1 MAESRIRPCFAATM
15 MASVP
20 IRDVS
25 QMVRLILDHCPQ
37 APRLPIMTRSFR
49 WMYEGLPCLHL
60 DHGKKQAYMVPPE
73 EREAEVLEFYDRV
86 EADDLDYFATSEDAA
101 PFYYRVIEALQKASR
116 PEMKWIGLQFPGPMV
131 LGDTFRQTNGM
142 PVAQHETLADI
153 VVKFV
158 AMKSRWLAR
167 MLRQAFPDATVIVDH
182 PEPTLV
188 GFTSALGYGSPERVI
203 TRVNEAFAGVQGVR
217 WVHCCSNIDW
227 SLLTRSE
234 IDVINFDAFDHAEKV
249 ALYGSEIQRFLKKGG
264 MLGWGIVPVRE
275 DIIVHE
281 EAVSLADRL
290 VKGFELMVK
299 AGVDADLLAA
309 SSWILTSCE
318 TSLLSPEQAVR
329 AFRLAEQVSQR
340 MRRSFHPATVAGVSE
355 A

>member
-1 MAESRIRPCFAATM
+1 MPESKIRPCFAATM

-25 QMVRLILDHCPQ
+25 HMARLILDHCPQ

-49 WMYEGLPCLHL
+49 WMYEGLPCLSL
-60 DHGKKQAYMVPPE
+60 DREKKQVFMMPPE

-86 EADDLDYFATSEDAA
+86 AADDLDYFATSEEAA
-101 PFYYRVIEALQKASR
+101 PFYYRLIEALQKASR
-116 PEMKWIGLQFPGPMV
+116 PEMKWVGFQIPGPMV

-142 PVAQHETLADI
+142 PVAQHETLSDI
-153 VVKFV
+153 IVKFV
-158 AMKSRWLAR
+158 ALKSRWLER
-167 MLRQAFPDATVIVDH
+167 MLQNTFPDAQVVVDH

-203 TRVNEAFAGVQGVR
+203 TCINEAFAGVQGLR

-227 SLLTRSE
+227 SLLTRSN
-234 IDVINFDAFDHAEKV
+234 IDVINFDAFEHTEKV
-249 ALYGSEIQRFLKKGG
+249 ALYGPEIQRFLKKGG

-281 EAVSLADRL
+281 DAGSLADRL
-290 VKGFELMVK
+290 MKGFTMMVNS
-299 AGVDADLLAA
+299 GVDSDLLAA

-318 TSLLSPEQAVR
+318 TSLLSIEQADR
-329 AFRLAEQVSQR
+329 AFGLAEQVSER
-340 MRRSFHPATVAGVSE
+340 MRRSFNLCTAAGE
-355 A
+355 FED

>member
-1 MAESRIRPCFAATM
+1 MPESNIRPCFAATM

-25 QMVRLILDHCPQ
+25 QMARLIMDHCPE

-60 DHGKKQAYMVPPE
+60 DREKKQAYMMPPE
-73 EREAEVLEFYDRV
+73 ERETEILEFYERV
-86 EADDLDYFATSEDAA
+86 EADDLNYFATSESAA
-101 PFYYRVIEALQKASR
+101 PFYYRLTEAMQNASR
-116 PEMKWIGLQFPGPMV
+116 PEMKWIGFQFPGPMV
-131 LGDTFRQTNGM
+131 LGDTFRQINGM
-142 PVAQHETLADI
+142 PVAQHETLSDI

-158 AMKSRWLAR
+158 AMKSRWLEA
-167 MLRQAFPDATVIVDH
+167 MLQRAFPDALVVVDH

-203 TRVNEAFAGVQGVR
+203 NCVNEAFAGVQGLR

-227 SLLTRSE
+227 TLLTRSN
-234 IDVINFDAFDHAEKV
+234 IDVINFDAFEYTEKV
-249 ALYGSEIQRFLKKGG
+249 ALYGDDIQRFLEGGG

-275 DIIVHE
+275 DVIVQE
-281 EAVSLADRL
+281 NADSLGDRAM
-290 VKGFELMVK
+290 KGFEMMVN
-299 AGVDADLLAA
+299 AGVDPELLAA

-318 TSLLSPEQAVR
+318 TSLLSTEQASR
-329 AFRLAEQVSQR
+329 AFGLAEQVSKKMRQR
-340 MRRSFHPATVAGVSE
+340 FHL
-355 A
+355 